1 MPDRI
6 VVSFRGVAAAEG
18 GAGDYLA
25 RALAIKKRAEALGAT
40 LCSWGARTV
49 SFELGPDEVEEA
61 ISLAILAADDQ
72 GVPPSMRFA
81 VGIAQGEMMPA
92 AELGRMAVLS
102 WGKPLLAAVSLAFV
116 AAPGEVLVDA
126 ALPAALSGELVLAGI
141 RRGVQ
146 DGRRVRGHRLDTRQP
161 FRRGAAESVT
171 RLRVPVLVDRGAALT
186 LLSVPAGALGILRAD
201 RGAGG
206 TRALVELGA
215 RALPGRA
222 LHVAPAGSGRE
233 PFGALRRALSRADAG
248 AAPLPPR
255 LEEALARLR
264 AGEGVDPRTAV
275 ELLEARLA
283 GDAPG
288 LILVDDAAEVD
299 PWTLEAIA
307 GAVARRR
314 AARAIVRLGA
324 DDPLPGALAGVLDG
338 GTQRTVRLD
347 PLAPVEAEDLVRALF
362 GGAITPAAARRW
374 ARRGRGSPLAVR
386 EAVCEAL
393 EHGALRWIDEIAAP
407 RGTAA
412 GQGDG
417 RRRAPTPGS
426 AEAPPVDPRPPAR
439 RWVERRLAH
448 AGAEA
453 RAALTALALL
463 GGEAPDALVD
473 DVVSAAASA
482 DASRARVAAVER
494 ALTGGGWATRPEPG
508 LLALSSRTLRDA
520 LLAAIPP
527 GERARWHAAA
537 ASALRQRAG
546 ALPLADAAWH
556 AAQAGDRRGAAELA
570 TRAAHAAARALIE
583 SAEAEL
589 LAFAADQD
597 AAGEAPPAS
606 GDAEASSS
614 PPTYRMP
621 LAALAEMLDAPHSG
635 AAATPIPGSAG
646 PRRRQ
651 DTLPDPPP
659 LSAPPPSEAL
669 TPTPSPE
676 PPTLTSSRD
685 RGGAASPPEPMP
697 RLALPD
703 LDPLAATTKSPVLS
717 PAVLGDHLTEM
728 AKQALVRGDLEELAR
743 VLDELRRTGTHGE
756 LVERMSGIVAL
767 GRGSK
772 AEALRQLQAA
782 AEAEQPPG
790 RRARALLAYAVALA
804 STGRTAQA
812 LFAALTALA
821 RAREAEDPHGEVACA
836 RFLERLST
844 AAGYGEAARAWAEAA
859 ARVAP

>member
-1 MPDRI
+1 MIRGMPDRI

-40 LCSWGARTV
+40 LCSWGARTF
-49 SFELGPDEVEEA
+49 SFELGSDEVEEA
-61 ISLAILAADDQ
+61 ISLAILAADDH
-72 GVPPSMRFA
+72 GVPPPLRFA

-102 WGKPLLAAVSLAFV
+102 WGKPLIAAVQLAFV
-116 AAPGEVLVDA
+116 AAPGEVLLDA
-126 ALPAALSGELVLAGI
+126 ALPAAISGELILVGT
-141 RRGVQ
+141 RRGLQ

-161 FRRGAAESVT
+161 FRRGAAESVA
-171 RLRVPVLVDRGAALT
+171 RLRVPVLVDHGAALT
-186 LLSVPAGALGILRAD
+186 LLSMPAGALGILRAD

-206 TRALVELGA
+206 TRALIELGA
-215 RALPGRA
+215 RANPGRA
-222 LHVAPAGSGRE
+222 LLVAPAGTGRE
-233 PFGALRRALSRADAG
+233 PLGALRRALSRADAG
-248 AAPLPPR
+248 ATPLPPR

-264 AGEGVDPRTAV
+264 AGEGADLRTAV

-288 LILVDDAAEVD
+288 LILVDDVAEVD
-299 PWTLEAIA
+299 PWSLEAIA
-307 GAVARRR
+307 GAVWSRR
-314 AARAIVRLGA
+314 AARAARAVVRLGA
-324 DDPLPGALAGVLDG
+324 DDPLPGALAGVLNA

-347 PLAPVEAEDLVRALF
+347 PLTPVETEDLVRALF
-362 GGAITPAAARRW
+362 GGAITAAAARRW

-393 EHGALRWIDEIAAP
+393 ESGALRWTDEIAAP

-417 RRRAPTPGS
+417 RRRAPAPGS
-426 AEAPPVDPRPPAR
+426 AEAPRVDPRPPAR

-448 AGAEA
+448 AGAEP

-463 GGEAPDALVD
+463 GGEAPDALIDGVMTG
-473 DVVSAAASA
+473 VAGPGPRVAG
-482 DASRARVAAVER
+482 RVAAVER
-494 ALTGGGWATRPEPG
+494 ALTGGGWVTRPEPG
-508 LLALSSRTLRDA
+508 VLALSSRTLRDA
-520 LLAAIPP
+520 LLATIPP
-527 GERARWHAAA
+527 DERARWHAAA

-570 TRAAHAAARALIE
+570 TRAAHAAARALLE

-597 AAGEAPPAS
+597 AAGDAAPAE

-621 LAALAEMLDAPHSG
+621 LAALAEMLDAP
-635 AAATPIPGSAG
+635 AA
-646 PRRRQ
+646 
-651 DTLPDPPP
+651 
-659 LSAPPPSEAL
+659 SEAR
-669 TPTPSPE
+669 TPSPSPE
-676 PPTLTSSRD
+676 PPTLTSSAELRAF
-685 RGGAASPPEPMP
+685 AAPLEPP
-697 RLALPD
+697 RLDLPE
-703 LDPLAATTKSPVLS
+703 LDPLAATTRSPVLS

-728 AKQALVRGDLEELAR
+728 AKQALVRGDLEELSR

-782 AEAEQPPG
+782 TEAEQPPG

-804 STGRTAQA
+804 AAGRTASA
-812 LFAALTALA
+812 LLAALTALA
-821 RAREAEDPHGEVACA
+821 RAREAEDAHGELACA